1 MERSR
6 RRLRFGEGPVAITG
20 VEIAAVDTS
29 WRYIA
34 SPQTP
39 PGVVYPRAGK
49 WVLECAHDVHEE
61 TWRTVKSATRSG
73 SLGFAA
79 RTTVTNDS
87 TSRPVTLVYTYDF
100 EDHDDVLRVLGALR
114 ALGFAERL
122 AYASGEDTAGR
133 PYAEDA
139 TIYVS
144 EPGASSFEDR
154 RSDPMSR

>member
-49 WVLECAHDVHEE
+49 WVLECTHEVHED
-61 TWRTVKSATRSG
+61 TWRT
-73 SLGFAA
+73 
-79 RTTVTNDS
+79 
-87 TSRPVTLVYTYDF
+87 
-100 EDHDDVLRVLGALR
+100 VLRVLGALR